1 MAKVIIAILRRAI
14 LREIGGMSLGVEL
27 RGSEQR
33 RAIDS

>member
-1 MAKVIIAILRRAI
+1 MAEVIIAILRRAI
-14 LREIGGMSLGVEL
+14 LRDTGVLSLVAEL